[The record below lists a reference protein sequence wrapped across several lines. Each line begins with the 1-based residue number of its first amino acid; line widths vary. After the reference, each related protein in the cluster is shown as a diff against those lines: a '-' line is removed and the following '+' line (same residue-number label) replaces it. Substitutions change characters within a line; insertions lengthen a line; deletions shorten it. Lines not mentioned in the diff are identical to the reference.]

1 MSTNWKPLNV
11 MVDVKLYNQVE
22 EISKRTGLSKAQ
34 ITRFALRNYI
44 KSTRNSTDDVAP
56 SVEELTFDE

>member
-44 KSTRNSTDDVAP
+44 KSTKHSADDVVP
-56 SVEELTFDE
+56 SVEDLTFEE